1 VNNNV
6 HPGLLKSRIKLA
18 AIAMVLAVAF
28 TTRSVAQEQT
38 EVFVLS
44 TLHQHHGEDN
54 TYTFRKLSE
63 IVESYRPDIIAV
75 ELTSTDLE
83 NRKEQKT
90 KQEYQNSI
98 FPTADKL
105 EAKMVPLEPAEPK
118 FSELVGFNSASDS
131 ELREQHPD
139 AADAFSKFID
149 SLYGYL
155 FSYWKSAA
163 EVNSHRTDALFEV
176 KHSYQNELFGEKQK
190 LAWEGWN
197 THFLDKILEAAR
209 ANPGKRLIVI
219 VGAEHS
225 YWLRKKLRE
234 QEGVILIEPGSV
246 LK

>member
-1 VNNNV
+1 
-6 HPGLLKSRIKLA
+6 
-18 AIAMVLAVAF
+18 
-28 TTRSVAQEQT
+28 
-38 EVFVLS
+38 
-44 TLHQHHGEDN
+44 
-54 TYTFRKLSE
+54 
-63 IVESYRPDIIAV
+63 
-75 ELTSTDLE
+75 
-83 NRKEQKT
+83 
-90 KQEYQNSI
+90 
-98 FPTADKL
+98 
-105 EAKMVPLEPAEPK
+105 
-118 FSELVGFNSASDS
+118 VGFNSDSDS
-131 ELREQHPD
+131 ELRKQHPD

-197 THFLDKILEAAR
+197 MHFLDKILEAAR